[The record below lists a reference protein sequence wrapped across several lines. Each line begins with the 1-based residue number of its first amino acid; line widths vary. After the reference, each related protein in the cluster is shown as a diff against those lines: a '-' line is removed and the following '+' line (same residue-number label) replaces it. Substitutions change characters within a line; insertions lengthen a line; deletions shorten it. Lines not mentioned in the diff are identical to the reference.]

1 MRVLMLNQLFQ
12 PEPAF
17 KGLPLARALRGLG
30 HEVQVLT
37 GLPNYPGGKIYPGY
51 RVRLTQREWFDGIAV
66 HRVIHYPSHDRS
78 GLRRMI
84 NYLSFAASA
93 ALLGPGVVKPP
104 DVIYVYNLITL
115 SAAARRW
122 RARWGTKIVLDVQDL
137 WPESVLGSGMMR
149 SRLLAELLRRWCLH
163 EYRCADALVVLSPGF
178 RRNLIDRGIA
188 AKKIDVIYNWCDE
201 TAIRVPPPRVP
212 SAEFPPDRFHV
223 VFAGV
228 MGVSQSLDVVIETA
242 ARLLTD
248 APQVLFTLVGG
259 GTEPPRLEQLAQS
272 MGLSNVRFLPQRP
285 MSAMGEVFAAA
296 DALLVHLRDDPLFA
310 ITIPSKVQVYLH
322 AGRPILCG
330 VRGDAAELVER
341 AGAGVCFPPNNAEA
355 LAAAVMNMLAMSA
368 EERQQMGQRGRQFY
382 EEQLSFRQ
390 GVSQLEAVFRR
401 VAPGRKRQG
410 DRAA

>member
-17 KGLPLARALRGLG
+17 KGLPLARALRDLG

-51 RVRLTQREWFDGIAV
+51 RVRLTQREWLDGIAV

-84 NYLSFAASA
+84 NYLSFAAST
-93 ALLGPGVVKPP
+93 ALLGPGLVKPP
-104 DVIYVYNLITL
+104 DVIYAYNLITL
-115 SAAARRW
+115 GAAARCWRW
-122 RARWGTKIVLDVQDL
+122 RWGTKLVLDVQDL

-149 SRLLAELLRRWCLH
+149 SRLLAGLLRRWCLH
-163 EYRCADALVVLSPGF
+163 EYRRADALAVLSPGF

-201 TAIRVPPPRVP
+201 SAIRVPPQRVP
-212 SAEFPPDRFHV
+212 NAEFPPDRFHI

-228 MGVSQSLDVVIETA
+228 MGVSQALDVVIEAA
-242 ARLLTD
+242 ARLYAD
-248 APQVLFTLVGG
+248 APEVLFTLVGG
-259 GTEPPRLEQLAQS
+259 GTEPPRLEQLAQVK
-272 MGLSNVRFLPQRP
+272 GLSNVRFLPQRP
-285 MSAMGEVFAAA
+285 MSAMGEVYAAA

-330 VRGDAAELVER
+330 VRGDAAELVDR
-341 AGAGVCFPPNNAEA
+341 AGAGVCFPPNKPAA
-355 LAAAVMNMLAMSA
+355 LAAAVMSIRALSA
-368 EERQQMGQRGRQFY
+368 DERQQMGRRGRQFY

-390 GVSQLEAVFRR
+390 GVSKLEAVFRR
-401 VAPGRKRQG
+401 VAPGRSCKE
-410 DRAA
+410 DCAP